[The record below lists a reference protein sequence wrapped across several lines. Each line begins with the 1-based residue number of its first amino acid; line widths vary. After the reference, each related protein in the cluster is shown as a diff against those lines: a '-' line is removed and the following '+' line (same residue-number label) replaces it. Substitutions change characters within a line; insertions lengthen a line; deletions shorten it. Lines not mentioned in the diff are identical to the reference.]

1 MNRRGVSRWYTGPIP
16 MRYDYTITEVNVFE
30 VLNWIV
36 QNAYKCMYLYCD
48 SMKPY
53 RFFPSNLTG

>member
-30 VLNWIV
+30 VMNWIV
-36 QNAYKCMYLYCD
+36 RNAYLYCD
-48 SMKPY
+48 SIKPY
-53 RFFPSNLTG
+53 LFFLSNLNG